1 MKRCWA
7 AGVHLTWEHSEHA
20 VFRPTLFL
28 SVSFCH
34 WLIYVRSSPSIQRR
48 CFSRLS
54 SRQRGRIK
62 DSFITA
68 LSPHWQPN
76 CSEGEIL
83 TFSVHCPCGRN
94 PTTEHWTQQHRL
106 LFFFFFPIEIRLVF
120 SFLCFC
126 VFFPLGRCLG
136 FFTDDWFVMSP
147 WEKKKM
153 SAFERLHVLLRVHWG
168 RKEGLFHKWTTQDK
182 DFDIII
188 IKREHRHMVREGKS
202 GINNL
207 TESLWVSR
215 NMWKMLIL

>member
-7 AGVHLTWEHSEHA
+7 AGVHVTWEHSEHA

-106 LFFFFFPIEIRLVF
+106 LFFFFFSNWNKAGIQLPLL
-120 SFLCFC
+120 LCFFLSPARKMFR
-126 VFFPLGRCLG
+126 VFHRRLICNVAVGKKKKKCPHLSGCMFCLECTEG
-136 FFTDDWFVMSP
+136 
-147 WEKKKM
+147 EKKGY
-153 SAFERLHVLLRVHWG
+153 FTNG
-168 RKEGLFHKWTTQDK
+168 PRKTKT
-182 DFDIII
+182 
-188 IKREHRHMVREGKS
+188 
-202 GINNL
+202 
-207 TESLWVSR
+207 
-215 NMWKMLIL
+215 LILS